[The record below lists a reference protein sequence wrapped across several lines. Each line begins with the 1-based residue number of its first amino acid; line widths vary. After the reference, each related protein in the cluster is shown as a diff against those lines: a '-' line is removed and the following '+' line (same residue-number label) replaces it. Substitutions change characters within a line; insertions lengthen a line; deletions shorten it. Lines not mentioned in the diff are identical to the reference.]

1 MRMEDAVFVF
11 MIFCVAVVLIA
22 ALVGFILVQI
32 KARPIWRLSSLAV
45 VLVGSCWFCSFYTHL
60 KVVTQYLEHQRDVRS
75 FVWGVDQLTTQGRT
89 NEVRQVCRDLSE
101 YVWTENHHEDF
112 DKVVAHTLDLANE
125 QPNTAL
131 QPTATAPLVSTN
143 K

>member
-22 ALVGFILVQI
+22 ALVGFTLVQI

-89 NEVRQVCRDLSE
+89 NEVHQLCGDFSE
-101 YVWTENHHEDF
+101 CFWTPDDTTNF
-112 DKVVAHTLDLANE
+112 DRLVAHTLDLANE
-125 QPNTAL
+125 QPNKSL
-131 QPTATAPLVSTN
+131 QPTATAPSVPTN

>member
-1 MRMEDAVFVF
+1 MRLEVAIFYF
-11 MIFCVAVVLIA
+11 MVVCVAGVFIA
-22 ALVGFILVQI
+22 ALTGFILLQI
-32 KARPIWRLSSLAV
+32 KARPIWRLLSLAV

-60 KVVTQYLEHQRDVRS
+60 KFAVQIGLVNREIHD
-75 FVWGVDQLTTQGRT
+75 FAWGVDQLTAQGRT